1 MQNYIIIS
9 KYGRNET
16 LFILQNLRKR
26 VWLCEIKVVHL
37 QILVNGKLWK
47 ESEYSSDRSTRSP
60 SVTTLSCAAPCRS
73 STASS
78 SAWA

>member
-60 SVTTLSCAAPCRS
+60 SVSYTHLTLPTSDLV
-73 STASS
+73 
-78 SAWA
+78 